1 MERACSLLGKVKGT
15 IAKYRML
22 GPNVRVVVGVSGG
35 PDSVSLIHLLS
46 RLQDEYNLTLWIA
59 HLNHKLRGREG
70 EEEDR
75 WVKQFGRELGISVIS
90 DSCNVSLL
98 AKKKKLS
105 LEEAGR
111 RARYNFLEHVANEVG
126 ASRIAIAHTA
136 SDQVETLLMRLIK
149 GAGVDGLSGIPPV
162 RGRVIRPLIE
172 IFRVEVEVYCKD
184 NHLYP
189 CQDSSNLELCFLRN
203 RIRWDLIPHLSRQY
217 NPRIGE
223 TILRINAILREEGDY
238 LERETRRALRL
249 AAVGQNNGKL
259 ILDIQKLHRLH
270 PAIQRRVVR
279 KALGEVK
286 GDLKRITFD
295 HINSVLGMGPGRG
308 TKKLDLPG
316 DLLVQR
322 EYDRLV
328 IKRGKNKKLSFHYP
342 LIVPGKIEL
351 PELRLSLE
359 AEIIL
364 DRPTNFA
371 KGDSIAY
378 LDWDRLEEP
387 LFLRQ
392 RKRGDKF
399 QPSGMKGSK
408 KIKDFFIDLK
418 IPLEQRGMIP
428 LLISKDKIAWVVGY
442 RVDERFKI
450 RQDTPRVLRIKVTKN
465 EDQSIGKGRKK
476 NQGNRS

>member
-1 MERACSLLGKVKGT
+1 MERAGSLLGKVKET
-15 IAKYRML
+15 VAKYRML
-22 GPNVRVVVGVSGG
+22 DSNVRVVVGVSGG
-35 PDSVSLIHLLS
+35 PDSVSLIHLLL
-46 RLQDEYNLTLWIA
+46 RLKDEYDLTLWMA

-70 EEEDR
+70 EEEVR

-126 ASRIAIAHTA
+126 ASQIALAHTA

-149 GAGVDGLSGIPPV
+149 GAGLDGLSGIPPV
-162 RGRVIRPLIE
+162 RGKVIRPLIE
-172 IFRVEVEVYCKD
+172 IFREEVEIYCKD

-189 CQDSSNLELCFLRN
+189 CQDSSNLKLHFLRN

-217 NPRIGE
+217 NPGIGE
-223 TILRINAILREEGDY
+223 AILRTSLILREEGDY

-249 AAVGQNNGKL
+249 AVLGQNNGKL
-259 ILDIQKLHRLH
+259 ILDIQKLHGLH

-279 KALGEVK
+279 KALGEIK

-295 HINSVLGMGPGRG
+295 HISSVLGMSSGKG
-308 TKKLDLPG
+308 TKKVDLPG
-316 DLLVQR
+316 NLVVQR

-328 IKRGKNKKLSFHYP
+328 IKRRKNRKPSFHYP
-342 LIVPGKIEL
+342 LIVPGKTEL

-359 AEIIL
+359 AQIIL
-364 DRPTNFA
+364 DRPTDFA
-371 KGDSIAY
+371 KEDSIGY

-399 QPSGMKGSK
+399 QPSGMEGTK

-418 IPLEQRGMIP
+418 IPLEQRDIIP
-428 LLISKDKIAWVVGY
+428 LLISKDRIAWVVGY

-450 RQDTPRVLRIKVTKN
+450 RQDTLRVLRIKVSKN
-465 EDQSIGKGRKK
+465 EDQSMGKGRKK
-476 NQGNRS
+476 NQRN

>member
-1 MERACSLLGKVKGT
+1 MERVGSFLGKAKGT

-35 PDSVSLIHLLS
+35 PDSVSLIHLLR
-46 RLQDEYNLTLWIA
+46 RLEDEYNLTLWIA
-59 HLNHKLRGREG
+59 HLNHKLRGKEG
-70 EEEDR
+70 EEEVR
-75 WVKQFGRELGISVIS
+75 WVKQFGRELDIPVIS

-111 RARYNFLEHVANEVG
+111 RARYNFLEHTANEVG
-126 ASRIAIAHTA
+126 ASRIALAHTA

-149 GAGVDGLSGIPPV
+149 GAGLDGLSGIPPV

-172 IFRVEVEVYCKD
+172 IFREEVEVYCKD

-189 CQDSSNLELCFLRN
+189 CQDSSNLQLRFLRN

-217 NPRIGE
+217 NPGIAK
-223 TILRINAILREEGDY
+223 TVLRTSQILREEGDY
-238 LERETRRALRL
+238 LERQTRRALRL
-249 AAVGQNNGKL
+249 AALGQNNGKL

-286 GDLKRITFD
+286 GDLKGITFD
-295 HINSVLGMGPGRG
+295 HISSILGMGSGKG
-308 TKKLDLPG
+308 TKKLDLPT
-316 DLLVQR
+316 DLVVQR

-328 IKRGKNKKLSFHYP
+328 IKRRKNKELSFHYP
-342 LIVPGKIEL
+342 LIVPGKREI
-351 PELRLSLE
+351 PESRFSLE

-371 KGDSIAY
+371 KEDSIGY

-392 RKRGDKF
+392 RKRGDRF
-399 QPSGMKGSK
+399 QPSGMIGTK

-418 IPLEQRGMIP
+418 IPSEQRDMIP

-450 RQDTPRVLRIKVTKN
+450 RQDTLRVLRVKVRKN
-465 EDQSIGKGRKK
+465 EGQPIGKGRKK
-476 NQGNRS
+476 NQGNRC